1 MHIIRQKIMAATNA
15 IKPDGT
21 KGGKK
26 LMFFLPEAE
35 MNDIG
40 LLLANYMARVRQ
52 HHVTYL
58 GPNVAF
64 EMLRKYMKYTS
75 RYPAVYFS
83 PAIQPHLKKFQNI

>member
-1 MHIIRQKIMAATNA
+1 
-15 IKPDGT
+15 
-21 KGGKK
+21 
-26 LMFFLPEAE
+26 

-64 EMLRKYMKYTS
+64 
-75 RYPAVYFS
+75 
-83 PAIQPHLKKFQNI
+83 